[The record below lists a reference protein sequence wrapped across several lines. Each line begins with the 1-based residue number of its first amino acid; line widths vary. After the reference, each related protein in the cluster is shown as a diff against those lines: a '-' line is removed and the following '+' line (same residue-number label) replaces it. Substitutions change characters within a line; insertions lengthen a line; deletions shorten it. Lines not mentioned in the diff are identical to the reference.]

1 MTEEQELYQIFHET
15 RQESQRLQAAL
26 EGFFQNTSPIPEEH
40 KKEYGQYLKRR
51 IRPAVEQ
58 LIRDESV
65 EKIRELEQ
73 LGWFHEQELE
83 GFIKTAQ
90 RYEKPASLMYFLQ
103 RKDEVYGYHDKDF
116 SL

>member
-1 MTEEQELYQIFHET
+1 MAEEQELYQTFHET
-15 RQESQRLQAAL
+15 RQEAQKLRAAL
-26 EGFFQNTSPIPEEH
+26 KGFFQNATTIPEEH

-58 LIRDESV
+58 LIQEEAV

-73 LGWFHEQELE
+73 LGWFHGQELG
-83 GFIKTAQ
+83 GFIKIAQ